1 MIKKLELS
9 KKHTEKKVLIGAQSW
24 AYGPAGKASA
34 IAHSMKN
41 NNVVTEFVG
50 TTTSYL
56 LCDKSGHFDKLH
68 ECNSFADYEKL
79 DEKQYSAVISVM
91 DPFLALWA
99 YKNNLPVYYADSMSW
114 FWIWDKV
121 EEVYGL
127 LPKFKENGL
136 NFGFSTLEK
145 MKPDHRQLFAHII
158 SERIYSQGRPQ
169 IVERTSHKAIN
180 AGSLIDLSYQKKSLR
195 DTVLISLSGGIS
207 PATNLDSAVNYAN
220 LVIDLLVDEIREWP
234 LAKRFVITGHPDVI
248 ANIKSIDPSIELM
261 ALSHPQFLAELN
273 RALVVFVPCGFTT
286 VYESLAYGAP
296 VVLLPENH
304 NGHAYEYLT
313 ISQHAEDKEKVFPH
327 LLFTLKTA
335 SLDDIYTIEK
345 SMKIIDE
352 HTKKYFNDV
361 SYRNFFK
368 TKLNNYRKLFENN
381 KSILKKQQEAVLKL
395 LPRFNGAEVSAKD
408 IIDRL
413 R

>member
-1 MIKKLELS
+1 MIKKPELS
-9 KKHTEKKVLIGAQSW
+9 KKHTKKKVLIGAQSW

-68 ECNSFADYEKL
+68 KCNSFADYENL
-79 DEKQYSAVISVM
+79 DKRQYSAVISVM

-99 YKNNLPVYYADSMSW
+99 YKNNLPLYYADSMSW
-114 FWIWDKV
+114 FWIWDKA
-121 EEVYGL
+121 EEVYEL
-127 LPKFKENGL
+127 LPKFKENDL
-136 NFGFSTLEK
+136 SFGFSALEK
-145 MKPDHRQLFAHII
+145 MKPDFRQLVAHLI
-158 SERIYSQGRPQ
+158 SERIYSQGKPQ
-169 IVERTSHKAIN
+169 IVEQTSHKAIN

-207 PATNLDSAVNYAN
+207 PATNLDSALNYAN
-220 LVIDLLVDEIREWP
+220 LVIDLLIDKIKEWP
-234 LAKRFVITGHPDVI
+234 LATRFVITGHPDVI
-248 ANIKSIDPSIELM
+248 ANIKKPNPSIELM
-261 ALSHPQFLAELN
+261 TLSHPQFLAELN
-273 RALVVFVPCGFTT
+273 RAVVVFVPCGFTT
-286 VYESLAYGAP
+286 VYESLAYGVP

-313 ISQHAEDKEKVFPH
+313 ISQNATDKEMVFPH
-327 LLFTLKTA
+327 FLFTLKTA
-335 SLDDIYTIEK
+335 SLDNIYTIEK
-345 SMKIIDE
+345 SMRLIDE
-352 HTKKYFNDV
+352 YTKKYFNDV
-361 SYRNFFK
+361 EYRNFFK
-368 TKLNNYRKLFENN
+368 TKLNNYIKLF
-381 KSILKKQQEAVLKL
+381 KDSKAILKKQQESVLKL

-413 R
+413 K